1 VKHRVVATAA
11 LTLAALTA
19 YLLLRQMAAVAPDTA
34 KPTVLPA
41 TAPTPSSAQTRAFG
55 APASAAA
62 TAAAATAAAA
72 AAGSLVRRTA
82 GPADP
87 FDPTARWAQF
97 TGSPGPGEVAY
108 CGFGVAAKDSP
119 TAKALA
125 RQAAA
130 HTEAAADRLFASM
143 RASPDPRARAAAQ
156 LALNDRDALA
166 DTARLTSD
174 PTVYALALQA
184 CDRGATDARTANC
197 SFLTAA
203 QMARLD
209 PHNVVPWLYVA
220 TEALSRGDL
229 GGVAEAT
236 YRASLARESRL
247 REYAFAELALT
258 AIPPDWPP
266 RDVMLAS
273 AKVLE
278 IHALLD
284 LPSYLAVVQHC
295 VKENMHDSNLQ
306 QTCSRLA
313 QVLTTQGDSLVDYAI
328 GRRLGERA
336 GWPAQTVEAHH
347 ARLEAFKNT
356 QTDGDT
362 LASNMA
368 LATDCG
374 ALRRGV
380 RLAFAHAHHGERAFA
395 EAELARSGV
404 NDAEILRRHRAAQAA
419 SAASAA
425 ATR

>member
-1 VKHRVVATAA
+1 MKRLVWASVAVAM
-11 LTLAALTA
+11 
-19 YLLLRQMAAVAPDTA
+19 LLLAVHLLGLYPVAATPGPPKPAVLGQRAPSSNPAPAAPAPAPAAVAA
-34 KPTVLPA
+34 S
-41 TAPTPSSAQTRAFG
+41 SSAARLL
-55 APASAAA
+55 
-62 TAAAATAAAA
+62 
-72 AAGSLVRRTA
+72 AG
-82 GPADP
+82 GPALP
-87 FDPTARWAQF
+87 VNAVDPTARWDQLS
-97 TGSPGPGEVAY
+97 GSPGPGEVAF

-119 TAKALA
+119 MAKALA
-125 RQAAA
+125 QQAAE
-130 HTEAAADRLFASM
+130 HTQATAERLFAAM
-143 RASPDPRARAAAQ
+143 RASPDPRVRAAAQ
-156 LALNDRDALA
+156 LALDDKDALA

-174 PTVYALALQA
+174 PTVYAMALQA
-184 CDRGATDARTANC
+184 CDRGATDARTASC
-197 SFLTAA
+197 SFLTAR

-209 PHNVVPWLYVA
+209 PHNVVPWLRVA

-278 IHALLD
+278 IHASLA
-284 LPSYLAVVQHC
+284 LPGYLAVVRHC
-295 VKENMHDSNLQ
+295 AKENMHDSNLQ

-313 QVLTTQGDSLVDYAI
+313 QVLTTRGDSLVDYAI

-336 GWPAQTVEAHH
+336 GWPAQAVEAHH
-347 ARLEAFKNT
+347 ARLEAFMHT

-362 LASNMA
+362 LASSMA
-368 LATDCG
+368 QATDCKS
-374 ALRRGV
+374 LRRGV

-404 NDAEILRRHRAAQAA
+404 GEAEILRRYRAAPAQA
-419 SAASAA
+419 AASAA

>member
-55 APASAAA
+55 APAS
-62 TAAAATAAAA
+62 AAATAAAA

-209 PHNVVPWLYVA
+209 PHNVVPWLRVA

-278 IHALLD
+278 IHASLA
-284 LPSYLAVVQHC
+284 LPSYLAVVRHC
-295 VKENMHDSNLQ
+295 AKENMHDSNLQ

-313 QVLTTQGDSLVDYAI
+313 QVLTTRGDSLVDYAI

-336 GWPAQTVEAHH
+336 GWPAQAVEAHH
-347 ARLEAFKNT
+347 ARLEAFMHT

-362 LASNMA
+362 LASSMA
-368 LATDCG
+368 QATDCKS
-374 ALRRGV
+374 LRRGV

-404 NDAEILRRHRAAQAA
+404 GEAEILRRYRAAPAQA
-419 SAASAA
+419 AASAA